1 MIFTFFFTAIVKDDP
16 FFWCWLPRD
25 EAIDIDCV
33 DAGCK
38 CGRGRLVL
46 RKQVDLVLEGK
57 LYVAAADLAGV
68 NK

>member
-38 CGRGRLVL
+38 VEE
-46 RKQVDLVLEGK
+46 EGWCFEE
-57 LYVAAADLAGV
+57 AS
-68 NK
+68 

>member
-38 CGRGRLVL
+38 CGRRMV
-46 RKQVDLVLEGK
+46 
-57 LYVAAADLAGV
+57 GV
-68 NK
+68 IEEASC